1 MQGIVVAPQ
10 PEAVDAGAEILR
22 TGGNA
27 VDAAVGC
34 ALVQSVVDPLMCG
47 IAGFGTMQVWQAGS
61 NRHVCIDFHATGGS
75 LASPGV
81 WADRVVGPTADGYAQ
96 CVVGNVNELGHQS
109 IAIPATLKGLA
120 LALARYGRLSF
131 ADVAAPAIE
140 RARAGFMVRPFMY
153 AAWVHDED
161 AAGAL
166 PLVRKLAH
174 SSSGRRL
181 FFRAD
186 GTLKRAGDH
195 IVNTDLA
202 ATLERLARDGADD
215 FYAGGVAKLIAADLA
230 RGGSFVT
237 ADDLRR
243 YVPEERAP
251 LTGRYRD
258 FDVASAPLPGGGA
271 HLIELLNVIEH
282 FDVRALEHNSPDYI
296 ECVAAAMWRTACDR
310 RRYLA
315 DPRFVDVPLARLLD
329 KRHAT
334 AIAASIRRDP
344 AAVPGAPAAREHPH
358 TTQVCTAD
366 ADGIVV
372 SMTHSL
378 GTPSGVITDGLGF
391 MYNGSM
397 SVFDPRPGHP
407 GSIAPGKRRYSAIAP
422 TLVLR
427 AGAPV
432 LALGAP
438 GGAHITNAILQGIL
452 NVLEFD
458 MTMAEAV
465 AAPRFSAIGDAI
477 HVSNRIPERT
487 TRELARRGHRVVR
500 SYQSYAFGGLHG
512 LRFDRG
518 RWSGGADPQ
527 RDGMALCV

>member
-1 MQGIVVAPQ
+1 MHGIVVAPQ

-22 TGGNA
+22 AGGNA

-47 IAGFGTMQVWQAGS
+47 IAGFGTMQVWHAGS
-61 NRHVCIDFHATGGS
+61 NRHACIDFHATSGS
-75 LASPGV
+75 LASPTI
-81 WADRVVGPTADGYAQ
+81 WADRVAGPAADGYAQ
-96 CVVGNVNELGHQS
+96 RVEGNVNELGYQS
-109 IAIPATLKGLA
+109 IAIPATLKGLS

-131 ADVAAPAIE
+131 AEVVTPAIE

-153 AAWVHDED
+153 SAWVHDED
-161 AAGAL
+161 ATGTL
-166 PLVRKLAH
+166 PLARKLDH
-174 SSSGRRL
+174 SRSGRRM
-181 FFRAD
+181 FFRPD
-186 GTLKRAGDH
+186 GTLKRAGDR

-202 ATLERLARDGADD
+202 TTLERLARDGPDD
-215 FYAGGVAKLIAADLA
+215 FYAGGVATQVAADLA
-230 RGGSFVT
+230 RGGAFVT
-237 ADDLRR
+237 AGDLRR
-243 YVPEERAP
+243 YAPEESAP
-251 LTGRYRD
+251 LTGRYRG

-271 HLIELLNVIEH
+271 HLLELLNVIEH
-282 FDVRALEHNSPDYI
+282 FDLRTLEHNSPDYI
-296 ECVAAAMWRTACDR
+296 EYVCAAMWRTALDR
-310 RRYLA
+310 RRHLA

-329 KRHAT
+329 KRYA
-334 AIAASIRRDP
+334 AAVAASIRRHP
-344 AAVPGAPAAREHPH
+344 AAPTSAIAQHEYPH
-358 TTQVCTAD
+358 TTQVCAAD
-366 ADGIVV
+366 ADGFVV

-422 TLVLR
+422 TLVFR
-427 AGAPV
+427 DGAPV
-432 LALGAP
+432 LTLGAP

-465 AAPRFSAIGDAI
+465 AAPRFSAVGDAI

-487 TRELARRGHRVVR
+487 TRELERRGHRVMR
-500 SYQSYAFGGLHG
+500 SYQSYAFAGLHG
-512 LRFDRG
+512 LRCDRG
-518 RWSGGADPQ
+518 HWSGGADPQ
-527 RDGMALCV
+527 RDGMALRV